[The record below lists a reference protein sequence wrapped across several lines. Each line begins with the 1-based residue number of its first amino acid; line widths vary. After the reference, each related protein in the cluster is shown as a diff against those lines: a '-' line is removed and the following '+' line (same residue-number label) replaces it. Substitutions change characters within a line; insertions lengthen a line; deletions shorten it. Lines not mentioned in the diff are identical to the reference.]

1 MTPERQKALE
11 AVAEAAREHK
21 AAWPGPDLP
30 DARIKLHAA
39 ITALDALPPDPA
51 PAREVVEVRAVVKR
65 DRNTGRLFTFGRTGE
80 TDVALVNWCNG
91 YEVVCFLTA
100 RVPLPTAPTIAAT
113 VLPLT
118 EGGR

>member
-11 AVAEAAREHK
+11 AVAEAARQVACAPNVAGLLIDALRHK
-21 AAWPGPDLP
+21 LD
-30 DARIKLHAA
+30 
-39 ITALDALPPDPA
+39 ALDALPPDPA
-51 PAREVVEVRAVVKR
+51 TAGEVVEVRAVVKR

-100 RVPLPTAPTIAAT
+100 RVPLPTVPTVDAT

-118 EGGR
+118 EGGV